1 MLIKYPVAAA
11 AVFLCVV
18 SCTKKETVTAEPV
31 TTEVTA
37 PAGDPLLEAD
47 SMRLS
52 DDSATVKTAVGVQD
66 EEQNALKSE
75 KTAAEKL
82 KEDEQKVK

>member
-1 MLIKYPVAAA
+1 MWINPVVLAS
-11 AVFLCVV
+11 VFLCLV
-18 SCTKKETVTAEPV
+18 SCTKKENEKVEPV
-31 TTEVTA
+31 STVA
-37 PAGDPLLEAD
+37 NVSPHDSLLATD

-66 EEQNALKSE
+66 EEQNALQNE

-82 KEDEQKVK
+82 KEDERKVQ